1 LVLSTARKMH
11 RELMLRAARS
21 PQATLGQLLFA
32 ARHRAELTIEEAA
45 NAAGVPADA
54 VTTAEADLPLN
65 AQATA
70 ALQSLVTSLT
80 RR

>member
-1 LVLSTARKMH
+1 MVLSTARKMY
-11 RELMLRAARS
+11 RDGMLRAARS
-21 PQATLGQLLFA
+21 PRPTLGQRLFA
-32 ARHRAELTIEEAA
+32 ARHRAELTIDEAA
-45 NAAGVPADA
+45 NAAGVPVDA
-54 VTTAEADLPLN
+54 VATAEADLPLN